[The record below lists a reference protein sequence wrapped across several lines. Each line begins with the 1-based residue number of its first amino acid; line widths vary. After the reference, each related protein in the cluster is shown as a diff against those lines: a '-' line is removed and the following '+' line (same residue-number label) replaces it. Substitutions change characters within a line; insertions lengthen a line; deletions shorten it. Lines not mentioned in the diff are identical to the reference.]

1 MIEFAEHQLGLLKPA
16 GPRPK
21 KGPDKRITIRA
32 QLEAMAKKTGKRPA
46 RLDGP
51 PLPDEIAYIWQW
63 YCSARP
69 IDSLAELKAWADMSG
84 RTLKSYE
91 IELMRSLASVEERVA
106 LS

>member
-1 MIEFAEHQLGLLKPA
+1 MGLLKPA

-51 PLPDEIAYIWQW
+51 PLPDEVAYIWQW

-69 IDSLAELKAWADMSG
+69 IDSLAELKAWADLHG
-84 RTLKSYE
+84 RRLKPHE
-91 IELMRSLASVEERVA
+91 IDLMRRLAMVEEKVA
-106 LS
+106 AQ

>member
-1 MIEFAEHQLGLLKPA
+1 LGLLKPA

-32 QLEAMAKKTGKRPA
+32 QLEAVAEKTGKRPA

-51 PLPDEIAYIWQW
+51 ACPVELAYLWEW

-69 IDSLAELKAWADMSG
+69 IESLAELKAWADLYG
-84 RTLKSYE
+84 RRLKPYE
-91 IELMRSLASVEERVA
+91 ITLMRRLAAVEGRVA
-106 LS
+106 QR

>member
-1 MIEFAEHQLGLLKPA
+1 LLRPA

-32 QLEAMAKKTGKRPA
+32 QLEAIAEKTGKRPS

-51 PLPDEIAYIWQW
+51 LCPGELAYVWEW

-69 IDSLAELKAWADMSG
+69 VESLVELKAWADLYG
-84 RTLKSYE
+84 RALKPHE
-91 IELMRSLASVEERVA
+91 ITLMRRLAAVENRVA
-106 LS
+106 SQ

>member
-1 MIEFAEHQLGLLKPA
+1 MGLLKPA

-32 QLEAMAKKTGKRPA
+32 QLEAVAEKTGKRPA

-51 PLPDEIAYIWQW
+51 PCPPELAYLWEW

-69 IDSLAELKAWADMSG
+69 IESLAELKAWADLYG
-84 RTLKSYE
+84 RKLKPHEITL
-91 IELMRSLASVEERVA
+91 LRRLAAVEARVA
-106 LS
+106 AG